1 MVDVGAAGGA
11 EFAAIR
17 SGPFSRLARGQFAAL
32 AAMRVR
38 LFANSLRS
46 NDGVFE
52 MGARAVAFLVYGGM
66 GIGLGVGAGVT
77 AYALVSRHMWQVLPV
92 EFWVVCFLW
101 QAVSVALASFQ
112 EQYDLGGLL
121 RFPVNFSSF
130 YALCLLFGLI
140 DASTL
145 LGGLCSIGILIG
157 VTIARP
163 DLFGWTLL
171 GLVAFGAFN
180 ILLVRAILAWI
191 DRWLAKRRSR
201 EIVSAVFLLAMVSL
215 QLLNP
220 GLRERPN
227 GVGRPG
233 ANFNARTE
241 FASKLEPW
249 VRTVDEV
256 QAWLPPG
263 LAAVALQGAGE
274 GDAAKGA
281 GAIGLLSL
289 FALSAGGL
297 LAMRLRAE
305 YRGESLSEAPSRR
318 KAASRETSWLI
329 GGAGP
334 ISAVF
339 EKELRTLTRSMPQ
352 LFALCVPMVMV
363 FVIGNLF
370 RTSTPTM
377 RQPFQYA
384 LPICV
389 AYGLLGFAQLM
400 YNNLGA
406 EGKGIQM
413 LFLFPMPVRTFL
425 MAKNLFHALL
435 FLLIALLS
443 GVLASVRLGTPSA
456 LITALTLA
464 WLAFALPANLAAG
477 NVLSLTMPYRVNL
490 GRIGR
495 QSGSQ
500 ANALLSMLIQ
510 TTVLGVGAT
519 VIAICALLREPWFA
533 VPILLVLAA
542 AAVFAWL
549 KILRN
554 VDTMANE
561 RRDLLIGKLAKTE

>member
-1 MVDVGAAGGA
+1 VADVGAVGGA
-11 EFAAIR
+11 ELAAVH
-17 SGPFSRLARGQFAAL
+17 SGLFSRLARGQFAAL
-32 AAMRVR
+32 AAMRFR
-38 LFANSLRS
+38 LFANSVRS
-46 NDGVFE
+46 NDGMFE
-52 MGARAVAFLVYGGM
+52 FGARAVSFLVYGGM
-66 GIGLGVGAGVT
+66 GVGLGVGAGIS
-77 AYALVSRHMWQVLPV
+77 AYELVSRHLWQVLPV

-157 VTIARP
+157 VSIARL

-180 ILLVRAILAWI
+180 VLLVRAILAWI

-201 EIVSAVFLLAMVSL
+201 EIVSAVFVLAMVSL

-227 GVGRPG
+227 RAHSDGKNTAGQ
-233 ANFNARTE
+233 TE
-241 FASKLEPW
+241 FASKVRPW
-249 VRTVDEV
+249 VRTVDAV

-263 LAAVALQGAGE
+263 LAAVALERAGE
-274 GDAAKGA
+274 GETAKGA
-281 GAIGLLSL
+281 GSIGLLSL
-289 FALSAGGL
+289 FALGAGGL

-305 YRGESLSEAPSRR
+305 YRGESLSEAPTRR
-318 KAASRETSWLI
+318 KAGTRETGWLI

-370 RTSTPTM
+370 RTTAPAM

-413 LFLFPMPVRTFL
+413 LFLYPIPVRSFL
-425 MAKNLFHALL
+425 LAKNLFHALL
-435 FLLIALLS
+435 FILIALVS
-443 GVLASVRLGTPSA
+443 SVLASVRLGTPSA

-519 VIAICALLREPWFA
+519 VIAMCGLLGDLWFA

-542 AAVFAWL
+542 VAVFAWL
-549 KILRN
+549 KILGD
-554 VDTMANE
+554 VDSMANA
-561 RRDLLIGKLAKTE
+561 RRDLLIGKLARTE